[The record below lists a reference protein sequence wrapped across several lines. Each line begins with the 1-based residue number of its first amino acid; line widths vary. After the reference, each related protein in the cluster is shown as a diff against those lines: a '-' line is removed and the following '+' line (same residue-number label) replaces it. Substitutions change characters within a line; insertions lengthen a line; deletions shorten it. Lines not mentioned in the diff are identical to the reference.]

1 MNKHY
6 QKSIHAG
13 WIFMILTLAIGMGF
27 TTFACIYNPEK
38 ETLVHK
44 YVFLLIDEFDKT
56 NN

>member
-1 MNKHY
+1 
-6 QKSIHAG
+6 
-13 WIFMILTLAIGMGF
+13 MILTVAIGIGF

>member
-13 WIFMILTLAIGMGF
+13 WLFMILTVALGVVF

-38 ETLVHK
+38 DTLVHK
-44 YVFLLIDEFDKT
+44 YVFVLIDEFGKKD
-56 NN
+56 N